1 MKREG
6 MAYPRKRSKSA
17 DEYNHWW
24 EYRSVNLDLE
34 GQGMPEGT
42 PVLSAVE
49 EYLWSTAV
57 TVGTK

>member
-1 MKREG
+1 

-17 DEYNHWW
+17 DEYSHWW

-34 GQGMPEGT
+34 GQGMPGGT